1 MSRLRGSPST
11 CSSPRDAY
19 VPHTLLSRKAV
30 RDKRLR
36 RRTPVRFK
44 HVRDDLGELLRS
56 VGLDLD
62 LSESFLERAHFEGRD
77 LILVD
82 RVPLGVQVE
91 TGDGSSWFP
100 TLRGIVAWKPE
111 RCWAAVDHGAIPF
124 LMNGADC
131 MGAGIHMADPALEEG
146 DLVWIRDQEH
156 GKPLALGLAL
166 VSGDEMVEMTSGKAI
181 QTLHWIGDDLWELD
195 A

>member
-1 MSRLRGSPST
+1 MGVS
-11 CSSPRDAY
+11 
-19 VPHTLLSRKAV
+19 
-30 RDKRLR
+30 DKRLR

-44 HVRDDLGELLRS
+44 HVRDDLSELMSS

-82 RVPLGVQVE
+82 RVPLGMRME
-91 TGDGSSWFP
+91 TDDGHYWFP
-100 TLRGIVAWKPE
+100 TLRGTVTWRPE
-111 RCWAAVDHGAIPF
+111 RCWAAVDPGAIPF

-131 MGAGIHMADPALEEG
+131 MGAGIHMADPSLEEG
-146 DLVWIRDQEH
+146 DLVWVRDQEH
-156 GKPLALGLAL
+156 GKPLAMGLAL
-166 VSGDEMVEMTSGKAI
+166 VSGEEMVEMANGKAI
-181 QTLHWIGDDLWELD
+181 RTLHWVGDDLWELD

>member
-1 MSRLRGSPST
+1 MS
-11 CSSPRDAY
+11 
-19 VPHTLLSRKAV
+19 
-30 RDKRLR
+30 DKRLR

-100 TLRGIVAWKPE
+100 TLRGIVVWNCLLYTSPE
-111 RCWAAVDHGAIPF
+111 PTRRR
-124 LMNGADC
+124 
-131 MGAGIHMADPALEEG
+131 GI
-146 DLVWIRDQEH
+146 
-156 GKPLALGLAL
+156 
-166 VSGDEMVEMTSGKAI
+166 S
-181 QTLHWIGDDLWELD
+181 
-195 A
+195 

>member
-1 MSRLRGSPST
+1 MSRIDVS
-11 CSSPRDAY
+11 
-19 VPHTLLSRKAV
+19 
-30 RDKRLR
+30 DKRLR

-82 RVPLGVQVE
+82 RVPLGMQVE
-91 TGDGSSWFP
+91 GEGGNSWFP

-131 MGAGIHMADPALEEG
+131 MGAGIHMADPALEQG
-146 DLVWIRDQEH
+146 DLVWVRDQEH

-166 VSGDEMVEMTSGKAI
+166 GSGEDMVEMTSGKAI
-181 QTLHWIGDDLWELD
+181 KTLHWVGDDLWELD

>member
-1 MSRLRGSPST
+1 MS
-11 CSSPRDAY
+11 
-19 VPHTLLSRKAV
+19 
-30 RDKRLR
+30 DKRLR

-100 TLRGIVAWKPE
+100 TLRGIVVWKPE

>member
-1 MSRLRGSPST
+1 MSRIGVS
-11 CSSPRDAY
+11 
-19 VPHTLLSRKAV
+19 
-30 RDKRLR
+30 DKRLR

-44 HVRDDLGELLRS
+44 HVRDDLVELLRS

-82 RVPLGVQVE
+82 RVPLGMQVE
-91 TGDGSSWFP
+91 GEGGNSWFP

-131 MGAGIHMADPALEEG
+131 MGAGIHMADPALEQG
-146 DLVWIRDQEH
+146 DLVWVRDQEH

-166 VSGDEMVEMTSGKAI
+166 VSGEDMVEMTSGKAI
-181 QTLHWIGDDLWELD
+181 KTLHWVGDDLWELD